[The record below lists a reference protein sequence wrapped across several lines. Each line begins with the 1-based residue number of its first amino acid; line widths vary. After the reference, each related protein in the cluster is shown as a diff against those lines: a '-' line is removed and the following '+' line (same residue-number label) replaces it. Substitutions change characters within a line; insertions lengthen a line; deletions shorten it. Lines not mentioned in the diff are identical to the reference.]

1 MLKRKIPIKR
11 LNRFFGADDFGVE
24 LSMGE
29 EWLHGDMDFKL
40 VLFRV
45 DRSKSGD
52 DEVYAESEKNNLHY
66 HPPVEFNGY
75 VQIDSPTEQPYADG
89 LLRNQEAGNLRV
101 SVYIHH
107 LQEKNIDISYGDI
120 IGYYENE
127 DRVRYYSVHNDGK
140 ITSAN
145 KNTYGGYKRFYRT
158 IEASPVSN
166 DFFNG

>member
-11 LNRFFGADDFGVE
+11 LNKFFGSDDFSIE

-52 DEVYAESEKNNLHY
+52 DEIYAESEKNNLHF
-66 HPPVEFNGY
+66 HTPIEFNGL
-75 VQIDSPTEQPYADG
+75 VQINEPTNEFYGNGMMRDM
-89 LLRNQEAGNLRV
+89 EAGNLQV
-101 SVYIHH
+101 SVYVHH
-107 LQEKNIDISYGDI
+107 LKEKGVDISYGDI

-127 DRVRYYSVHNDGK
+127 DRVRYYSVFNDGK
-140 ITSAN
+140 ITSDN
-145 KNTYGGYKRFYRT
+145 KHTYGGYKKFYRT
-158 IEASPVSN
+158 ILASPVSN